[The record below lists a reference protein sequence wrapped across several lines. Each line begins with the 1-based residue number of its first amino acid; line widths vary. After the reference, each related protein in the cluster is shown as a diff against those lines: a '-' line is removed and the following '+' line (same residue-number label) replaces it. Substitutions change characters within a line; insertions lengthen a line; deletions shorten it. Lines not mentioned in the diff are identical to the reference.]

1 MNATANISLQ
11 TVISGFERW
20 LRNPDGRHPYSENTI
35 RSYIR
40 GVLDFVGFLE
50 RNHVDSLEEV
60 NETWVKSYY
69 KTLKAKNMS
78 NSTLTARMSAIDLL
92 FTYCFIEDIFDE
104 NPVFRFKKQLQEQ
117 NRRVRGGR
125 APVKLPPV
133 LHPHEQDEMIGS
145 LMETEHKNAARD
157 LALICLLLDTGL
169 RTSELIS
176 LNMVDG
182 HTLLRTGMVRVLGKG
197 NKERVVRSLR
207 RNEQFLRDYLSGVD
221 RGDREPLF
229 VSTHGNRLRQNTVHG
244 IINRH
249 LERAGIEKPQSGGHL
264 LRHTAASEMLA
275 AGWSIKKV
283 QENLGHASLMTTER
297 YLHLIERE
305 DD

>member
-1 MNATANISLQ
+1 MNATANIPLQ
-11 TVISGFERW
+11 TLISGFRKW
-20 LRNPDGRHPYSENTI
+20 LENPDGRHPYSENTI

-40 GVLDFVGFLE
+40 GVMDFVDFLE
-50 RNHVDSLEEV
+50 GNHVDYLDEV
-60 NETWVKSYY
+60 NETWVKAYY
-69 KTLKAKNMS
+69 KTLKAKGVS

-92 FTYCFIEDIFDE
+92 YTYCFIEEIFDE

-133 LHPHEQDEMIGS
+133 LYPHEQDELIGS
-145 LMETEHKNAARD
+145 LMESEHKNAVRD
-157 LALICLLLDTGL
+157 LALIGLLLDTGL

-176 LNMVDG
+176 LNMIDG
-182 HTLLRTGMVRVLGKG
+182 RTLLRTGSVRVMGKG
-197 NKERVVRSLR
+197 NKERMVRSLR
-207 RNEQFLRDYLSGVD
+207 RYESFLADYLSGEE
-221 RGDREPLF
+221 REDREPLF

-249 LERAGIEKPQSGGHL
+249 LDRAGIEKPQSGGHL

-297 YLHLIERE
+297 YLHLIERAE
-305 DD
+305 A